1 MKKNKKAV
9 IRFTKGEKLLMS
21 CCLFLLITMLLVQ
34 VFCGSL
40 EGNLNMIVEK
50 LKYQIQ
56 EQEKKNESLQ
66 MQVSE
71 LTSYDKIKDI
81 VKEMGLAYNNENI
94 IVVTK

>member
-1 MKKNKKAV
+1 MKKKR
-9 IRFTKGEKLLMS
+9 ITTGEKLLWFTSLS
-21 CCLFLLITMLLVQ
+21 CIAIMLLVE
-34 VFCGSL
+34 VFARANV
-40 EGNLNMIVEK
+40 GNLNMSVEK

>member
-1 MKKNKKAV
+1 
-9 IRFTKGEKLLMS
+9 
-21 CCLFLLITMLLVQ
+21 
-34 VFCGSL
+34 
-40 EGNLNMIVEK
+40 
-50 LKYQIQ
+50 
-56 EQEKKNESLQ
+56 